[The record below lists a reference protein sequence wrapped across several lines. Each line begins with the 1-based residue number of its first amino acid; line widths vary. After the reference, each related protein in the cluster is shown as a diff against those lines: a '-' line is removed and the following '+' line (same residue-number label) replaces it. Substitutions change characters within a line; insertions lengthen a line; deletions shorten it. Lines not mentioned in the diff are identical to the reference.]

1 MLNSEKLA
9 IAAHLHVLLRRK
21 TGRVTDTEWM
31 ASNTEYAAE
40 IIRFARAAAKD
51 DGHADLGEWAAKLEL
66 AMEPQHPHRATDP
79 RRRCHGGAAPA
90 AGQVGPKAL
99 GTRLLGVAIDAP
111 VGDVD
116 LPAAQLRAGVGLEP
130 LGRRDVSHLKIRHDY
145 QGTRRQAE
153 HDHGPGQQLELA
165 FHRAPPL
172 FH

>member
-66 AMEPQHPHRATDP
+66 ATSRDKLFGMLGGNTRPAPLPGASDSLL
-79 RRRCHGGAAPA
+79 GAAD
-90 AGQVGPKAL
+90 AGGH
-99 GTRLLGVAIDAP
+99 RY
-111 VGDVD
+111 
-116 LPAAQLRAGVGLEP
+116 
-130 LGRRDVSHLKIRHDY
+130 IR
-145 QGTRRQAE
+145 GIR
-153 HDHGPGQQLELA
+153 
-165 FHRAPPL
+165 
-172 FH
+172 